1 MYKEG
6 FRLEALFGG
15 NFKINLK
22 RLDDAEDK
30 FFPPR
35 FYTEDVNWIFFFPA
49 VFSGHFQSMD
59 IFGGL
64 RSGHLNRFKRPDCPP
79 SILQDEMFC
88 FSLKSH
94 GNTSCP

>member
-22 RLDDAEDK
+22 RLDDTEDK

-35 FYTEDVNWIFFFPA
+35 FYTEDVNWIFFFSLP
-49 VFSGHFQSMD
+49 FFLD
-59 IFGGL
+59 IFKVWIFL
-64 RSGHLNRFKRPDCPP
+64 VACVPD
-79 SILQDEMFC
+79 I
-88 FSLKSH
+88 
-94 GNTSCP
+94 